1 MKKEISSVL
10 LFMHIP
16 KTAGTS
22 LRKIIENQVLA
33 KERLFIYS
41 AEDKLDFVNFKN
53 KDKLKLIF
61 GHFNYADR
69 LDTYLD
75 RQYKFITFM
84 RNPVEQVISNY
95 YHLYNT
101 FIKNKNKPKQ
111 KSFVNR
117 KFLESLEAFVTN
129 TRVANNLQTK
139 YITGLTHNKQKL
151 YPKKTLNL
159 AKYHIDNYFD
169 FVGVTENYNDSIK
182 YICNKYGLNPEIK
195 MLNVGR
201 RPKSKDISSGT

>member
-1 MKKEISSVL
+1 M
-10 LFMHIP
+10 
-16 KTAGTS
+16 
-22 LRKIIENQVLA
+22 
-33 KERLFIYS
+33 
-41 AEDKLDFVNFKN
+41 
-53 KDKLKLIF
+53 
-61 GHFNYADR
+61 
-69 LDTYLD
+69 
-75 RQYKFITFM
+75 
-84 RNPVEQVISNY
+84 
-95 YHLYNT
+95 
-101 FIKNKNKPKQ
+101 
-111 KSFVNR
+111 
-117 KFLESLEAFVTN
+117 EAFVTN

-201 RPKSKDISSGT
+201 RPKSKDISSKLIEKIKQRNQLDMQLYDYALEKFSKEVK